1 MADAPSLPEHIDV
14 LVVGAGPTGLT
25 VANLLARSGLRTLI
39 VDRNPAPLDLPR
51 AVVIDDEGCRT
62 IAAAGLGE
70 GLREIIRPA
79 AGARYLDDAGRIVGE
94 VGPGGTEFGWPKR
107 NYFHQPELEALLR
120 RGLATAPAATL
131 VDAAEVAEFRQ
142 DSKGVTAKVL
152 ADGSARTVRADLMI
166 AADGARSP
174 TRQALGIAFPGEAY
188 PQDWI
193 VLDLARDPDDEPVSK
208 FHCDPARPWV
218 SIPTPFG
225 GRRYEFM
232 LLPGETRDEML
243 KPETLARLLAPVRPL
258 PPEDVIRAVV
268 YRFEA
273 RVAAAWGEGRV
284 WLAGDAA
291 HLTPPFAGQG
301 MNAGLRDAHNI
312 AWKAA
317 LVVGG
322 ADPALLRHYETERH
336 APARAMVRLAVAMGE
351 VVMPVGRQKSLL
363 RDALM
368 AGLDRFPEA
377 RDYVVGMRF
386 KPPPC
391 YEAGW
396 FLGLEDPAQPP
407 ASLIGRMLPNP
418 TVELRQGEA
427 RPLDDLLGDGF
438 ALIAQN
444 DACGAWLNRADF
456 AAWPFAPMPVSLPAE
471 ASAADLE
478 RFRPLRAHRDQLLLV
493 RPDRYAMAAFA
504 PAAASEIPA
513 ALARCL
519 SP

>member
-1 MADAPSLPEHIDV
+1 MAHLPETTDV
-14 LVVGAGPTGLT
+14 LIVGAGPTGLAA
-25 VANLLARSGLRTLI
+25 ANLLAADGVATLV
-39 VDRNPAPLDLPR
+39 VDRNAGPLDLPR

-62 IAAAGLGE
+62 LAAAGLAAP
-70 GLREIIRPA
+70 LRKIVRPA
-79 AGARYLDDAGRIVGE
+79 EGARYLDEAGRVVGE
-94 VGPGGTEFGWPKR
+94 VGPGAVEYGWPKR
-107 NYFHQPELEALLR
+107 SYFHQPELERLLR
-120 RGLATAPAATL
+120 DGLARFAAARLAFGT
-131 VDAAEVAEFRQ
+131 EVTGFRQ
-142 DSKGVTAKVL
+142 DGAGVTA
-152 ADGSARTVRADLMI
+152 TVRHPDGTMDVRARVMI

-174 TRQALGIAFPGEAY
+174 TRAALGVDFPGEAY

-232 LLPGETRDEML
+232 MLDGETREEML
-243 KPETLARLLAPVRPL
+243 RPETLRRLLAPVRPL

-273 RVAAAWGEGRV
+273 RTAAAWGRGRV

-317 LVVGG
+317 RVVRG
-322 ADPALLRHYETERH
+322 ADPALLASYEAERRE
-336 APARAMVRLAVAMGE
+336 PARAMVRLAVAMGE
-351 VVMPVGRQKSLL
+351 VVMPVGAAKSLL

-386 KPPPC
+386 KPPPR
-391 YEAGW
+391 YDR
-396 FLGLEDPAQPP
+396 GLFIGLDDPAQPP
-407 ASLIGRMLPNP
+407 ASLIGRMVPNP
-418 TVELRQGEA
+418 TLWTAAGET
-427 RPLDDLLGDGF
+427 PLDDLLGPGF
-438 ALIAQN
+438 ALLAQ
-444 DACGAWLNRADF
+444 DEAARSWLA
-456 AAWPFAPMPVSLPAE
+456 
-471 ASAADLE
+471 AADLTGWPVPVRPVPLGPDVGLADPE
-478 RFRPLRAHRDQLLLV
+478 GFRPLRAHRDQLLLI
-493 RPDRYAMAAFA
+493 RPDRYALGAFA
-504 PAAASEIPA
+504 PGEAKAFLAHLTALMGGARAA
-513 ALARCL
+513 
-519 SP
+519 